1 MKSLIYLVAFFS
13 ALNSNAFTLSNSSG
27 VKGWA
32 NNEVTI
38 VVNTTNCPS
47 GVDVV
52 ALIKDAMDVW
62 NNVPTSSL
70 KVKYGGTTS
79 STTDGN
85 PVVAYCSTNFAAD
98 TGGADEDSVPGVARG
113 NGNSV
118 LTSGLLI
125 LNASSGDAN
134 IASVSRIGLEVVVAH
149 EIGHVLGLGHSQS
162 ADALMYYTYSLKS
175 DLNLA
180 QDDIDGISYLYPS
193 DEFKDNEFAGCGV
206 VKNIPPPSSS
216 SLILLS
222 ILLCLM
228 PLAVYAKLKN
238 RFLIKS

>member
-1 MKSLIYLVAFFS
+1 MRPFVYIVILFS
-13 ALNSNAFTLSNSSG
+13 ALSSGAFTLSNSSG
-27 VKGWA
+27 VRGWA

-38 VVNTTNCPS
+38 VVNTANCPS

-70 KVKYGGTTS
+70 KVKYGGTTT

-85 PVVAYCSTNFAAD
+85 PVVAYCSVNFAAD
-98 TGGADEDSVPGVARG
+98 TGGADQDSVPGVARG
-113 NGNSV
+113 NGSPR

-125 LNASSGDAN
+125 LNASAGAAN

-162 ADALMYYTYSLKS
+162 ANALMYYTYSLKS
-175 DLNLA
+175 DLNLS

-193 DEFKDNEFAGCGV
+193 DEFKDNEFAGCGL
-206 VKNIPPPSSS
+206 VKDVPPPSSG
-216 SLILLS
+216 LILMSL
-222 ILLCLM
+222 LLCLI
-228 PLAVYAKLKN
+228 PFAVYAKLKN

>member
-1 MKSLIYLVAFFS
+1 MKSFIFSLVFFLF
-13 ALNSNAFTLSNSSG
+13 LNLNAFTLSNSSG
-27 VKGWA
+27 IKGWA

-38 VVNTTNCPS
+38 VVNTANCPN

-70 KVKYGGTTS
+70 KVKYGGSTT

-85 PVVAYCSTNFAAD
+85 PVVAYCETNFQAV
-98 TGGADEDSVPGVARG
+98 TGANQNETPGVARG
-113 NGNSV
+113 NGNSQLV
-118 LTSGLLI
+118 TGLLI
-125 LNASSGDAN
+125 LNASVGTAN
-134 IASVSRIGLEVVVAH
+134 IANVSRIGLEVVVAH

-162 ADALMYYTYSLKS
+162 ANALMYYTYSLKT

-193 DEFKDNEFAGCGV
+193 DEFKDNEFAGCGLI
-206 VKNIPPPSSS
+206 KNIPPPSSG
-216 SLILLS
+216 LILMTL
-222 ILLCLM
+222 LLCLL
-228 PLAVYAKLKN
+228 PIFVYSKLKG
-238 RFLIKS
+238 RFLSQS

>member
-1 MKSLIYLVAFFS
+1 MRLFVYIVTLFS
-13 ALNSNAFTLSNSSG
+13 ALNSSAFTLSNSSG

-52 ALIKDAMDVW
+52 ALIKDAMEVW

-70 KVKYGGTTS
+70 KVKYGGTTT
-79 STTDGN
+79 STIDGN
-85 PVVAYCSTNFAAD
+85 PVVAYCSVNFAAD
-98 TGGADEDSVPGVARG
+98 TGGADQDTVPGVARG
-113 NGNSV
+113 NGNPQ

-125 LNASSGDAN
+125 LNASAGAAN

-162 ADALMYYTYSLKS
+162 ANALMYYTYSLKS

-193 DEFKDNEFAGCGV
+193 DEFKESEFAGCGLI
-206 VKNIPPPSSS
+206 KNIPPPSSG
-216 SLILLS
+216 LILMSL
-222 ILLCLM
+222 LLCLM
-228 PLAVYAKLKN
+228 PIAVYIKLKN
-238 RFLIKS
+238 RILIKS

>member
-1 MKSLIYLVAFFS
+1 MRKLIWAIISVAT
-13 ALNSNAFTLSNSSG
+13 LNANAFTLSNSSG

-52 ALIKDAMDVW
+52 SLIKDAMDVW

-70 KVKYGGTTS
+70 KVKYGGTTT

-85 PVVAYCSTNFAAD
+85 PVVAYCSVNFAAD
-98 TGGADEDSVPGVARG
+98 SGGADQDSVPGVARG
-113 NGNSV
+113 NGNSE

-125 LNASSGDAN
+125 LNASSGAAN

-162 ADALMYYTYSLKS
+162 ANALMYYTYSLKS
-175 DLNLA
+175 DLHLA

-193 DEFKDNEFAGCGV
+193 DEFKDNEFAGCGL
-206 VKNIPPPSSS
+206 VKNVPPPSSG
-216 SLILLS
+216 LILMS
-222 ILLCLM
+222 LLFCLL
-228 PLAVYAKLKN
+228 PIAIYAKLKN
-238 RFLIKS
+238 RLLIKS